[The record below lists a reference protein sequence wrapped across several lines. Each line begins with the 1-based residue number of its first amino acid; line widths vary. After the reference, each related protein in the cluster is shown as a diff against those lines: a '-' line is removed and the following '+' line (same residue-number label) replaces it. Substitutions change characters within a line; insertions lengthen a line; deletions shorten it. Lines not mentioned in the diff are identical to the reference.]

1 MAAGAGTSAVA
12 TYLIRRLATA
22 ALLLLGV
29 ATITFVLIHLAPGDP
44 ADLYLADEMEPGARA
59 AVLAAY
65 GLDRPLHVQY
75 GLWLSSLLRG
85 DLGWS
90 IAHRRPVAEV
100 MRERIPFTLQITAA
114 AFLLQLALGI
124 GIGVL
129 AAWRGGTLWDG
140 LATGGSLV
148 LYSVPSFWLGA
159 LLIFVFAIHLDWLP
173 SSGIQD
179 LVHIPLTWWEMMT
192 DRAQHLVLPV
202 ACLGLGSAA
211 WTARFVRGGV
221 LNSLAQEYIQSA
233 RARGA
238 KESSVVLRHALS
250 NALLPVIALAG
261 LSLPFLFGGAVLVET
276 IFAWPGMG
284 SLSVEAVFARD
295 YPVVM
300 ATQLLLAAM
309 VVAGNFAADVGLVLA
324 DPRLRGR
331 GIV

>member
-1 MAAGAGTSAVA
+1 MG
-12 TYLIRRLATA
+12 TYLIRRAATA
-22 ALLLLGV
+22 VLLLFGV

-44 ADLYLADEMEPGARA
+44 ADLYLADEMEPAARE
-59 AVLAAY
+59 AVLAAL

-75 GLWLSSLLRG
+75 GSWLASLARG

-90 IAHRRPVAEV
+90 FAHRRPVSEV
-100 MRERIPFTLQITAA
+100 MRERIPYTLQITAA
-114 AFLLQLALGI
+114 AFLLHLMLGI
-124 GIGVL
+124 AVGVL
-129 AAWRGGTLWDG
+129 SAWRAGTLWDA
-140 LATGGSLV
+140 LASGGSLV
-148 LYSVPSFWLGA
+148 LYSIPSFWLAA
-159 LLIFVFAIHLDWLP
+159 LLIFVFAIRLDWLP

-179 LVHIPLTWWEMMT
+179 LVNIPLTWWEMFT
-192 DRAQHLVLPV
+192 DRMQHLALPV

-211 WTARFVRGGV
+211 YTARFVRAGV
-221 LNSLAQEYIQSA
+221 LSSMAQEYVQSA

-238 KESSVVLRHALS
+238 KESSVVLRHALR

-276 IFAWPGMG
+276 VFAWPGMG

-309 VVAGNFAADVGLVLA
+309 VVAGNFASDVGLVLA

>member
-1 MAAGAGTSAVA
+1 MADGPGTVSVG
-12 TYLIRRLATA
+12 TYLIRRVAT
-22 ALLLLGV
+22 ALLLLFGV
-29 ATITFVLIHLAPGDP
+29 VTITFLLIHLAPGDP
-44 ADLYLADEMEPGARA
+44 ADLYLADEMEPQARE

-65 GLDRPLHVQY
+65 GLDKPLYVQY
-75 GLWLSSLLRG
+75 GHWLSSVARG
-85 DLGWS
+85 ELGWS
-90 IAHRRPVAEV
+90 IAQRRPVAEV
-100 MRERIPFTLQITAA
+100 LRERIPYTLQITAA
-114 AFLLQLALGI
+114 AFLLHLALGI

-129 AAWRGGTLWDG
+129 AAWRPGTLWDA
-140 LATGGSLV
+140 LASGGSLV
-148 LYSVPSFWLGA
+148 LYSIPSFWLAA
-159 LLIFVFAIHLDWLP
+159 LLIFVFAIRLDWLP

-179 LVHIPLTWWEMMT
+179 LVHIPLTWWEVLT

-211 WTARFVRGGV
+211 WTARFVRSGV
-221 LNSLAQEYIQSA
+221 RTELAQEYVQSA

-238 KESSVVLRHALS
+238 KESTVVLRHALR

-276 IFAWPGMG
+276 VFAWPGMG
-284 SLSVEAVFARD
+284 SLSVEAVYARD

-309 VVAGNFAADVGLVLA
+309 VVAGNFAADVGIVLA

>member
-1 MAAGAGTSAVA
+1 MADGQRTSSVG
-12 TYLIRRLATA
+12 TYLIRRLAIA
-22 ALLLLGV
+22 VLLLFGV

-44 ADLYLADEMEPGARA
+44 ADLYLADEMDSGARD

-65 GLDRPLHVQY
+65 GLDKPLYVQY
-75 GLWLSSLLRG
+75 GLWLGSLVRG

-100 MRERIPFTLQITAA
+100 MRERIPYTLQITVA
-114 AFLLQLALGI
+114 AFLLHLALGI

-129 AAWRGGTLWDG
+129 AAWRRGTLWDG
-140 LATGGSLV
+140 LASGASLV
-148 LYSVPSFWLGA
+148 LYSIPSFWLAA
-159 LLIFVFAIHLDWLP
+159 LLIFIFAIRLDWLP

-179 LVHIPLTWWEMMT
+179 LVHIPLTWWEMTT

-202 ACLGLGSAA
+202 VCLGLGSAA
-211 WTARFVRGGV
+211 CTARFVRGG
-221 LNSLAQEYIQSA
+221 LLTSMAQEYVQSA

-238 KESSVVLRHALS
+238 KESSVVMRHALS

-276 IFAWPGMG
+276 VFAWPGMG